1 MRTMEALAGYAVV
14 SCHVERPLDDAVWA
28 SFERLLRRR
37 PGGFA
42 VTPFVRPPH
51 EASGEDPATWLERAR
66 TAAALAPLGHH
77 THWGGPTQAR
87 PQDVAD
93 PAAVVRGEAEWMR
106 GHGLEPRYFCG
117 GGWYLDAP
125 LAETLADLGY
135 VDCTATT
142 FRQSYLGDEAPRLQ
156 LDGPSSVRLPSGAR
170 LLELPA
176 THSLGMLGRALL
188 RLPGLVH
195 VHFHDWELA
204 DRRRAAALEG
214 LLRLLRLRRR
224 PLDVS
229 DLARRAASAAPEV
242 PWQAATIGA

>member
-1 MRTMEALAGYAVV
+1 MEALAGYAVV

-28 SFERLLRRR
+28 AFERLLRRR

-51 EASGEDPATWLERAR
+51 EASGEDPARWLERAR

-87 PQDVAD
+87 PRAVAD
-93 PAAVVRGEAEWMR
+93 PAAFVRGEAEWMR
-106 GHGLEPRYFCG
+106 SHGLEPRYFCG

-142 FRQSYLGDEAPRLQ
+142 FRQSYLGDDAPRLQ
-156 LDGPSSVRLPSGAR
+156 LDGPSRVRLPSGAH

-188 RLPGLVH
+188 RLPELVH
-195 VHFHDWELA
+195 VHFHDWELV
-204 DRRRAAALEG
+204 DRRRAAALDA

-224 PLDVS
+224 PLDVAQ
-229 DLARRAASAAPEV
+229 LAQRAASAAPEV
-242 PWQAATIGA
+242 AWQAATIAA